1 MGICYSSSKGKKSE
15 KIDLKLRKNSCSN
28 GDLSTFISKLSGG
41 GGGGE
46 ERRVQQIRGRLTG
59 NGANNVGCLY
69 TQQGKKGINQDAMII
84 WEVCYF
90 TLWIIKWCMF
100 VIFPNFFG

>member
-1 MGICYSSSKGKKSE
+1 MK

-84 WEVCYF
+84 WEFMTWNVSTIELLFEKRYNPM
-90 TLWIIKWCMF
+90 WSI
-100 VIFPNFFG
+100 